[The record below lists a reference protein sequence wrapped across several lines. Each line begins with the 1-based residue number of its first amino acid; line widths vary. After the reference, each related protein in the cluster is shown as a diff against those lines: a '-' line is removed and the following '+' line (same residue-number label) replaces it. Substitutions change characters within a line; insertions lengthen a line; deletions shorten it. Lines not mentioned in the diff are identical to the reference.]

1 MAAKKENSRI
11 VTFRSRTHSVDVEP
25 DDPLELIWRF
35 CPPKSVPVTFT
46 FEFPK
51 VKAAIL
57 YFAKSGLPE
66 FTKGKLCKLLFLSDK
81 LHLVRYGRPITGDSY
96 AAMEHGPIPSRVL
109 DILDAIERETTLN
122 DEAVEL
128 AAALSLDRRFRYPRL
143 SAVER
148 PRLKNLSE
156 SDIEVLNEIIR
167 EHGMRSFTQ
176 LRHLTHDMPAYEKVW
191 EDPSRIGGSVPMRF
205 EDFFEEDEAAL
216 AGVLEEMIENCK
228 LHEAFP
234 DPAWL

>member
-1 MAAKKENSRI
+1 
-11 VTFRSRTHSVDVEP
+11 
-25 DDPLELIWRF
+25 
-35 CPPKSVPVTFT
+35 VPVNFA
-46 FEFPK
+46 FQFPK
-51 VKAAIL
+51 AKAAIL
-57 YFAKSGLPE
+57 HLAQSGLPE

-109 DILDAIERETTLN
+109 DMLDAIEGETART

-128 AAALSLDRRFRYPRL
+128 AAALNLDRRFRYPRYTAL
-143 SAVER
+143 ER
-148 PRLKNLSE
+148 PRVKNLSE
-156 SDIEVLNEIIR
+156 SDMEVLNEIIR

-176 LRHLTHDMPAYEKVW
+176 LRHLTHEMPAYEKVW
-191 EDPSRIGGSVPMRF
+191 EDPDRIGGSVPMSF

-216 AGVLEEMIENCK
+216 AGVLEEMVENCK
-228 LHEAFP
+228 LREAFP